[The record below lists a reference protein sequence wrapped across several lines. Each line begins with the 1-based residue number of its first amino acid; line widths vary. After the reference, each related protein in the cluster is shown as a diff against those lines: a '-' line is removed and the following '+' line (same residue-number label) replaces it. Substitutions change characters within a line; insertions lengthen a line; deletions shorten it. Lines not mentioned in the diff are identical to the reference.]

1 MGDLTQQVQDRFS
14 PLVFQRCRR
23 RSPGG
28 LRGDGIVELIQ
39 SRAKSRQIRGRF
51 GERRV
56 VGHSRQD
63 RIRHRNYLSVGRV
76 PETQSYPGFSHRID
90 LLLMSRTE
98 TFLNANDHSIR
109 DGEDFLVHGETG
121 FPREDNRFR
130 HKPNV
135 RRHDDNCFRDGDNC
149 FHDEDD
155 RFPGGIN
162 RLPSIEDSIL
172 HG

>member
-1 MGDLTQQVQDRFS
+1 MGDLTHQLQDRFS

-28 LRGDGIVELIQ
+28 LRGDGIVEFIQ

-51 GERRV
+51 RERRV

-63 RIRHRNYLSVGRV
+63 RIRHRNDLSVGRV
-76 PETQSYPGFSHRID
+76 PETQSYPGFSHGID

-98 TFLNANDHSIR
+98 TFLNANDNSIR
-109 DGEDFLVHGETG
+109 DGKDFLVHGDTY

-130 HKPNV
+130 DKLNV
-135 RRHDDNCFRDGDNC
+135 RRHDDNC

-162 RLPSIEDSIL
+162 RLPSKEDSIF